1 VVVKMSKSA
10 AGMILG
16 CAFLIRVA
24 VIAGAQDMTPAQT
37 FISGKDIILNP
48 PERGYAQFR
57 FLPNTE
63 WIAFD
68 RNLELSAVLG
78 EARVYLV
85 QVDSGEGGDAPVMAY
100 VIDKRRPAPPRAEPG
115 TGVYREDIAPVLT
128 AEEGV
133 DIYWSLIGP
142 GSPMNSFSVFSD
154 ETRPRMKPP
163 AAGTATYSLLAY
175 AVDPYGNRSEPVR
188 FIYRLAEA
196 NLLAE
201 APTETP
207 AATAIAPKTDLP
219 APALEERRG
228 GADLI
233 FNLPAGADLYVDV
246 GPLDPPDSFDD
257 FTKLEV
263 SGGVARLSLNCPYGW
278 SGEIPVFYG
287 YLMSGRLVYAPDPI
301 AVSLS
306 YPPDERPLP
315 LPPAAP
321 EIAADYAGRGAFCV
335 FPAYDGE
342 IYVSIDRGAVELYSA
357 PIPIQPGKDTVL
369 LSWYGI
375 DGSGRRSETREKTAD
390 LPTRVQDITL
400 IGVEEGAVVGKDVT
414 LKPSSPALIRYEI
427 RVDGTL
433 PPEPSAA
440 SKAIG
445 ESLVVSCPPGEERQV
460 VIRYRPFIGATA
472 GEGKVLRFAIDRRP
486 PEPPKPSEL
495 PPSYTERS
503 RSISIEP
510 GPGTSTVYVS
520 VSADGKSS
528 GFTPASGPIEL
539 AGAESGP
546 VSYMIRAYGVDAAGN
561 KSAEMKAISLIV
573 DRSSVYAAED
583 GFDRGDGSPDR
594 PFRSLDDAIAAALAS
609 GKRSVNLR
617 GSLELRSPVISTK
630 QIDIVGGFGKQW
642 IRDTSVKASIRIS
655 VPGSASPFSQSGSS
669 LTIRNVEVSAPRSGP
684 APLITGTRAQIIL
697 DNCSISAGGDGDV
710 VVLSAMESTISASNV
725 RIAASR
731 AMSCTVF
738 ACESS
743 SLRVAESTIEAAAA
757 TRVFCAFD
765 MYRGSL
771 DVKGTLIE
779 SYADIA
785 LNMLSMRESSL
796 SIDRSLCRAD
806 AGSGFLRIG
815 SFTQTKGE
823 IRNTKILVSWKQTG
837 TLFEISDGGPDFR
850 HDTVIADSE
859 RGRIKFF
866 EISGQVP
873 QIWNSIFACTKGGS
887 DFISTRSVPR
897 QGSISANCIWGFERL
912 IAGAVEIRSLME
924 LNTLNAASALNSSR
938 PNISEPPS
946 ETFASPVKS
955 LTPINPKSLCV
966 DAAIPL
972 DGIAYAVDFRG
983 LPRPAPGTPPDIG
996 ADESSK

>member
-1 VVVKMSKSA
+1 
-10 AGMILG
+10 
-16 CAFLIRVA
+16 
-24 VIAGAQDMTPAQT
+24 
-37 FISGKDIILNP
+37 
-48 PERGYAQFR
+48 
-57 FLPNTE
+57 
-63 WIAFD
+63 
-68 RNLELSAVLG
+68 
-78 EARVYLV
+78 
-85 QVDSGEGGDAPVMAY
+85 
-100 VIDKRRPAPPRAEPG
+100 
-115 TGVYREDIAPVLT
+115 
-128 AEEGV
+128 
-133 DIYWSLIGP
+133 
-142 GSPMNSFSVFSD
+142 
-154 ETRPRMKPP
+154 
-163 AAGTATYSLLAY
+163 
-175 AVDPYGNRSEPVR
+175 
-188 FIYRLAEA
+188 
-196 NLLAE
+196 
-201 APTETP
+201 
-207 AATAIAPKTDLP
+207 
-219 APALEERRG
+219 
-228 GADLI
+228 
-233 FNLPAGADLYVDV
+233 
-246 GPLDPPDSFDD
+246 
-257 FTKLEV
+257 
-263 SGGVARLSLNCPYGW
+263 
-278 SGEIPVFYG
+278 
-287 YLMSGRLVYAPDPI
+287 
-301 AVSLS
+301 
-306 YPPDERPLP
+306 
-315 LPPAAP
+315 
-321 EIAADYAGRGAFCV
+321 
-335 FPAYDGE
+335 
-342 IYVSIDRGAVELYSA
+342 
-357 PIPIQPGKDTVL
+357 
-369 LSWYGI
+369 
-375 DGSGRRSETREKTAD
+375 
-390 LPTRVQDITL
+390 
-400 IGVEEGAVVGKDVT
+400 
-414 LKPSSPALIRYEI
+414 
-427 RVDGTL
+427 
-433 PPEPSAA
+433 
-440 SKAIG
+440 
-445 ESLVVSCPPGEERQV
+445 
-460 VIRYRPFIGATA
+460 
-472 GEGKVLRFAIDRRP
+472 
-486 PEPPKPSEL
+486 
-495 PPSYTERS
+495 
-503 RSISIEP
+503 
-510 GPGTSTVYVS
+510 VYVS

-731 AMSCTVF
+731 AMSCTAF

-743 SLRVAESTIEAAAA
+743 SLRVAESTIEAASA

-796 SIDRSLCRAD
+796 NIDRSLCRAD

-815 SFTQTKGE
+815 SFIQTKGE

-837 TLFEISDGGPDFR
+837 TLFEISGGGPDFR

-972 DGIAYAVDFRG
+972 DGIAYAADFRG